1 MLLQNLIVAVLVL
14 ASALYAVWSLLPAGA
29 KRALAL
35 RAQSWPLPAWAL
47 RRLQGVAGATEGCG
61 GCGGCAGNLQSKA
74 QPKPRQR
81 PPPKPPSTPQTVHF
95 HRRRS

>member
-47 RRLQGVAGATEGCG
+47 RRLQAVAGATGGCG
-61 GCGGCAGNLQSKA
+61 GCGGCAGASPSKPA
-74 QPKPRQR
+74 
-81 PPPKPPSTPQTVHF
+81 SAPQTVTF
-95 HRRRS
+95 YRRRS